1 MAERS
6 DLQLSRWVGRDVWV
20 IRGEKKG
27 YQATLRSLGRELSW
41 VALQGHQLIQLKND
55 QIATP

>member
-6 DLQLSRWVGRDVWV
+6 DLQLSQWVGRDVWV
-20 IRGEKKG
+20 IHGEKKG
-27 YQATLRSLGRELSW
+27 FQAMLRLLRRELSW

-55 QIATP
+55 QITTP